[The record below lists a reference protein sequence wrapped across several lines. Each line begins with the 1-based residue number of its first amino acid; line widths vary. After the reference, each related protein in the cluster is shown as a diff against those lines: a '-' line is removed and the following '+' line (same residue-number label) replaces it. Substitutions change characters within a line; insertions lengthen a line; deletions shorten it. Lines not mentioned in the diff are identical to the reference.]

1 MFKRFRRMLPGTKG
15 TEPGVVAPVIPAGF
29 YAPLTAE
36 ALLSPE
42 HRELRLRQVWD
53 NNPMPRDVYDRM
65 CLEPLSRLL
74 LNTQNV
80 PATREGRW
88 SRAGGFGDLTVLYTT
103 YAVRLARGYMFPP
116 DATPEDQAAQAA
128 VWHAVIFWSALFY
141 HLPLLAHLEGELLSG
156 RGWQPGISV
165 PDEPFRFRFRKT
177 APQGTEAQQLAAL
190 TAGTLLPDGATAWLV
205 TAPGALQNLAGAL
218 WHQHPGMALIR
229 DVLQEAAR
237 QTESPLNTCA
247 VTAPVTAEASADIR
261 PADPVVTGSTDS
273 VMAVT
278 EVQPAEEVKT
288 ESVQTETE
296 GGGESAGASE
306 VPSAQQELT
315 VQTAPVVTA
324 DDEAVSASP
333 ADQDTAMLL
342 SLFSADESETAERDN
357 GDVVMLADEEEAQD
371 LTDGPDEGDSS
382 PGSIHE
388 SPYLVESDASVNQSV
403 SGEYRATE
411 VNPLTGDD
419 PDLKGETFL
428 DWLKAGL
435 NSGEISFNQKGD
447 KIHIVAGLVFLPV
460 PGIFFD
466 YLKAVQLPGDKR
478 PIVQSSFERL
488 CINKRRDDQR
498 FYFARIAEEPGN
510 CARYKT
516 VKGYLVKGRSLMH
529 ESKLKDSPYLFIS

>member
-1 MFKRFRRMLPGTKG
+1 
-15 TEPGVVAPVIPAGF
+15 
-29 YAPLTAE
+29 
-36 ALLSPE
+36 
-42 HRELRLRQVWD
+42 
-53 NNPMPRDVYDRM
+53 
-65 CLEPLSRLL
+65 
-74 LNTQNV
+74 
-80 PATREGRW
+80 
-88 SRAGGFGDLTVLYTT
+88 
-103 YAVRLARGYMFPP
+103 
-116 DATPEDQAAQAA
+116 
-128 VWHAVIFWSALFY
+128 
-141 HLPLLAHLEGELLSG
+141 

-273 VMAVT
+273 VVAAT

-288 ESVQTETE
+288 ESVQTETD

-324 DDEAVSASP
+324 DDEAVSAP

-357 GDVVMLADEEEAQD
+357 GDVVMLADEEDAQD

-447 KIHIVAGLVFLPV
+447 KIHIVAGLVFL
-460 PGIFFD
+460 
-466 YLKAVQLPGDKR
+466 
-478 PIVQSSFERL
+478 
-488 CINKRRDDQR
+488 
-498 FYFARIAEEPGN
+498 
-510 CARYKT
+510 
-516 VKGYLVKGRSLMH
+516 
-529 ESKLKDSPYLFIS
+529 